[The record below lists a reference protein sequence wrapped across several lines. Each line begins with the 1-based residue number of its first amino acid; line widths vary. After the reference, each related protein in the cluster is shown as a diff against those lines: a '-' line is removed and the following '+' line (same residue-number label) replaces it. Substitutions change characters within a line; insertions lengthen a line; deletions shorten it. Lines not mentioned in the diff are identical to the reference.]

1 MDAHGSR
8 KSYMLDKNR
17 TKQSSAY
24 QFTENKNKRESECTL
39 DYSKFERSVY
49 FVFNS

>member
-1 MDAHGSR
+1 MALANHICWTRIEQNNQVRISLL
-8 KSYMLDKNR
+8 KI
-17 TKQSSAY
+17 
-24 QFTENKNKRESECTL
+24 KNKRESECTL